1 MLKNILKHAKLV
13 LKHKWLVFKFCARLG
28 FPFRGLMH
36 DMSKFSI
43 EEFGESVKYY
53 NGKKSPIQIARENQG
68 YSRAWLHHKGRN
80 KHHDEYWVDLNSRDV
95 APVIPY
101 KYAVEMICDKIAAGI
116 AYNGKDWKPETQY
129 NYWQI
134 EKDKVILNPKVNNLF
149 IEVFRQVRDDGLDK
163 TLTKKNIKDLYKKYC
178 IDDKTNYK
186 YEFHGE
192 WKKV

>member
-1 MLKNILKHAKLV
+1 MLKNILKHTKLV

-53 NGKKSPIQIARENQG
+53 NGKKSPIEIARENKG
-68 YSRAWLHHKGRN
+68 YSKAWLHHKGRN
-80 KHHDEYWVDLNSRDV
+80 KHHDEYWVDLNSREV

-101 KYAVEMICDKIAAGI
+101 KYVAEMICDKISAGL

-134 EKDKVILNPKVNNLF
+134 EKDKVILNPKVNNLL

-163 TLTKKNIKDLYKKYC
+163 TMTKNNIKSLYKKYC

-192 WKKV
+192 WKVV